1 MKIIPKQYA
10 LSLYES
16 VIGKSKAEIK
26 QIMKNFAGI
35 LVANNDIAKTDKIIS
50 EFDKVWNK
58 EQGIVEAEIISARKL
73 EKQSANM
80 LNKYICKLSGA
91 KIVNV
96 KETQDKNLLGGVV
109 LKYGDKVM
117 DVSMKTKLS
126 SLKEAMKK

>member
-26 QIMKNFAGI
+26 QVMKNFAGI
-35 LVANNDIAKTDKIIS
+35 LAENNDTAKTEKIIN

-58 EQGIVEAEIISARKL
+58 EQRIIEAEIISARKL
-73 EKQSANM
+73 EKQSVSI
-80 LNKYICKLSGA
+80 LNKYIGKLSGA

-96 KETQDKNLLGGVV
+96 KETEDKNLLGGVI

-117 DVSMKTKLS
+117 DVSMRTKLS
-126 SLKEAMKK
+126 SLKEAIKK